1 MKDLSLNR
9 HRQRKHVFL
18 RKKYLSASDK
28 RKENILALG
37 KRKKLSE
44 IKEVIAV
51 PQTGSASHPFTSLSA
66 YMPSAPVDSR
76 LYMGLREAVPV
87 IDAAINKLVRLLGEF
102 RVHCDDSRAEKELS
116 QFLENVSVGGTRKG
130 IYAFIGTFFE
140 QLLTSGT
147 AVGEMII
154 NSSTVTHLFNSP
166 LESICL
172 TEGKSPLEVVI
183 NAESSKGKFTPVK
196 YPELIL
202 LSVHNPEPG
211 KIYGTSVLKGL
222 PFVSDVLMKIFN
234 TLGLNWER
242 VGNVR
247 FAVTYKPQNDA
258 IDKAYAQE
266 RALHVAKEWSSAM
279 KPGGPV
285 KDFVALGDVSIKA
298 IGADNQIL
306 DSEIPVRQLLEQIV
320 AKLGIPPFLL
330 GFNWSTSERMSYQ
343 QADILTSEIDAYRR
357 EITPV
362 INRIC
367 RTFLSLHGYDCDFSV
382 VWDNLTLQDITL
394 MAQSEL
400 YKAQSEKI
408 YREMGGEKNGYEN

>member
-1 MKDLSLNR
+1 M
-9 HRQRKHVFL
+9 
-18 RKKYLSASDK
+18 
-28 RKENILALG
+28 ALG
-37 KRKKLSE
+37 KRKKHSE
-44 IKEVIAV
+44 VKEVIAV
-51 PQTGSASHPFTSLSA
+51 PQTGSASHPFSSLSS
-66 YMPSAPVDSR
+66 YMPSSPVDTR
-76 LYMGLREAVPV
+76 LYTGLREAVPV
-87 IDAAINKLVRLLGEF
+87 IDAAISKLVRLLGEF
-102 RVHCDDSRAEKELS
+102 RVVCDDRQAEKDLS
-116 QFLENVSVGGTRKG
+116 RFLDTVNVGGTRQG
-130 IYAFIGTFFE
+130 ISAFVGTFFE
-140 QLLTSGT
+140 QLLTMGT

-154 NSSTVTHLFNSP
+154 DSSTVTHLFNSS
-166 LESICL
+166 LDSVYL
-172 TEGKSPLEVVI
+172 SEGKSPLDIVI
-183 NAESSKGKFTPVK
+183 SAGDSGGKFLPVK

-222 PFVSDVLMKIFN
+222 PFVSDVLLKIFN

-247 FAVTYKPQNDA
+247 FSVTYKPQNDSV
-258 IDKAYAQE
+258 DKAYAQE
-266 RALHVAKEWSSAM
+266 RALQVAKEWSNTM
-279 KPGGPV
+279 KSGGPV
-285 KDFVALGDVSIKA
+285 KDFVAVGDVSIKA

-330 GFNWSTSERMSYQ
+330 GLNWSTSERMSYQ

-367 RTFLSLHGYDCDFSV
+367 RTFLSLHGYDCDFTV
-382 VWDNLTLQDITL
+382 EWDNLTLQDITL

-400 YKAQSEKI
+400 YKAQSDRI
-408 YREMGGEKNGYEN
+408 YHEIGGEKDEYEN

>member
-1 MKDLSLNR
+1 M
-9 HRQRKHVFL
+9 
-18 RKKYLSASDK
+18 
-28 RKENILALG
+28 ALG
-37 KRKKLSE
+37 KRKKHSE
-44 IKEVIAV
+44 VREVIAV
-51 PQTGSASHPFTSLSA
+51 PQTGSAAHPFTSLSA
-66 YMPSAPVDSR
+66 YIPSAPADTR
-76 LYMGLREAVPV
+76 LYMSLREAVPV

-102 RVHCDDSRAEKELS
+102 KVECDDKRAEKELAD
-116 QFLENVSVGGTRKG
+116 FLDSVNVGGTRKG
-130 IYAFIGTFFE
+130 INAFIGTFFE
-140 QLLTSGT
+140 QLITTGT
-147 AVGEMII
+147 AVGEMITD
-154 NSSTVTHLFNSP
+154 SLTVTHLFNAP
-166 LESICL
+166 LDSISL
-172 TEGKSPLEVVI
+172 TEGSSPLDIIV
-183 NAESSKGKFTPVK
+183 NAVGEKGNFAPVK

-234 TLGLNWER
+234 TVGLNWER

-258 IDKAYAQE
+258 VDKAYAQE
-266 RALHVAKEWSSAM
+266 RALHVAKEWSSTM

-367 RTFLSLHGYDCDFSV
+367 RTFLSLQGYDCGFTV

-408 YREMGGEKNGYEN
+408 YREIGGEKNEYEN

>member
-1 MKDLSLNR
+1 M
-9 HRQRKHVFL
+9 
-18 RKKYLSASDK
+18 
-28 RKENILALG
+28 ALG
-37 KRKKLSE
+37 KRKKASE
-44 IKEVIAV
+44 VREVVAV
-51 PQTGSASHPFTSLSA
+51 PQTGSKSHPFTSLSSL
-66 YMPSAPVDSR
+66 MPSSPVDTR
-76 LYMGLREAVPV
+76 LYASLREAVPV
-87 IDAAINKLVRLLGEF
+87 IDAAISKLVRLLGEF
-102 RVHCDDSRAEKELS
+102 RVVCDDSAAEKELTY
-116 QFLENVSVGGTRKG
+116 FLENVNVGGTRQG
-130 IYAFIGTFFE
+130 INAFVGTFFE
-140 QLLTSGT
+140 QLITMGT
-147 AVGEMII
+147 AVGEMVTDSFTI
-154 NSSTVTHLFNSP
+154 THLFNSS
-166 LESICL
+166 LESIYLC
-172 TEGKSPLEVVI
+172 EGENPLDIVI
-183 NAESSKGKFTPVK
+183 NSQDTKGTFTPVR

-222 PFVSDVLMKIFN
+222 PFVSDVLLKIFN
-234 TLGLNWER
+234 ALGLNWER

-266 RALHVAKEWSSAM
+266 RALQVAKEWSQTM
-279 KPGGPV
+279 KAGGPV
-285 KDFVALGDVSIKA
+285 RDFVAVGDVSIKA

-330 GFNWSTSERMSYQ
+330 GLNWSTSERMSYQ

-367 RTFLSLHGYDCDFSV
+367 RTFLSLHGYGCDFRV
-382 VWDNLTLQDITL
+382 EWDNLTLQDISL

-400 YKAQSEKI
+400 YRAQTERI
-408 YREMGGEKNGYEN
+408 YREIGGEKDEYDD